1 MATYPGAIPTLAT
14 VTGGPSGSVV
24 SAADNN
30 VPNAEIVAA
39 ATEFGLNPQ
48 SIDDTVTPGASP
60 ASVANVL
67 DMFANIVKVN
77 GGVSGWQKSAV
88 PAKMIFFG
96 NGAGATVPLSTT
108 YYANQFGRGL
118 NATEAYARMIM
129 TYPGTFAVQ
138 SFWVETLT
146 AQPATGSLL
155 FALFKNGTY
164 AYGWETQIGNSA
176 AAGVYH
182 IPIAILSI
190 PTFAAN
196 DGVSLIL
203 QNADSASASAHIGAW
218 SLVFTQVG

>member
-60 ASVANVL
+60 ASVAAAL
-67 DMFANIVKVN
+67 DMFANIVKLN
-77 GGVSGWQKSAV
+77 GGVSGWQKSVV

-118 NATEAYARMIM
+118 NTIEVNARMIM
-129 TYPGTFAVQ
+129 TYPAKFMVQ
-138 SFWVETLT
+138 SFWIETLT
-146 AQPATGSLL
+146 AQPATGWLEFSMV
-155 FALFKNGTY
+155 KNGSLQL
-164 AYGWETQIGNSA
+164 GWFIDIGNSA
-176 AAGVYH
+176 PAGVYH
-182 IPIAILSI
+182 IPVTIDVN
-190 PTFAAN
+190 PTFAVN
-196 DGVSLIL
+196 DGFGVALRNL
-203 QNADSASASAHIGAW
+203 DSAAASCQIGAW
-218 SLVFTQVG
+218 SLTMTQIG